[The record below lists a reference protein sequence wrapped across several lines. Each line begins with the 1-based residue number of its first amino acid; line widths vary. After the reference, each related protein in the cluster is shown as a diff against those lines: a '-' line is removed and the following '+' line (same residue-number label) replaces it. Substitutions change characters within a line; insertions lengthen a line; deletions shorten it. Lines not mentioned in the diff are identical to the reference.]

1 MSVQATNPAALESTS
16 NSKGLNAPLRRNS
29 SGKVWRSSKKRVCVE
44 GADLME
50 FFSVNVPAIE
60 NPSFMRAAAG
70 DSVKAAK
77 SRSSSPLQRS
87 VTAGVPSNH
96 FGGLAGTSFRSEDS
110 ESCLALWEEPKQ
122 ETTVVYSGESGWLKL
137 GSQSP
142 WRESVSNAVRKFESL
157 SQAVVGNN
165 NNNNNINNNNNK
177 EKQLRSSWRTASS
190 SSPLHPNNISSSSP
204 RASFQDRASL
214 KLVGGP
220 RSPWRDLMTSS
231 SSSSPSSSSPRRS
244 SVNLAEGAGIP
255 STLSRL
261 SPSCELNNANSNA
274 AAAEAPKR
282 AEFSIANDEKIR
294 ENKDEAADV
303 ATIAKAVTVVPSRQ
317 KLGGGSCTGTEWMV
331 PVRMPAMGAE
341 AGEEACRCK
350 ENKNCN
356 LGGDDVVGSSSNKC
370 SKEVRSEDETPLRA
384 SGAIPFAWEDKPGT
398 PKTIAAAAE
407 RALSRKFSKN
417 SVEDCVNR
425 GDCSGP
431 LKRSRSM
438 DEALF
443 GDCACELLQGGGGQQ
458 QAYPYSFYAGSLTP
472 QPVSHRYY
480 QQMNS
485 LKTRCSSRCGS
496 IDGVRDASGID
507 LVASSAAKFLEDEG
521 CPSPALAPIKTAG
534 SVPFQWEEAP
544 GKPLK
549 VDDQALTSECQS
561 TLQLPPRL
569 AAASNSRH
577 SPLVGFYKKAS
588 PQHQVQRKVVRTPRM
603 MVRTMEPATLMKSKS
618 VGEARRSP
626 FRKELE
632 AANLANVV
640 KRSNLLAAAG
650 DSTNLPC
657 SPTSILHGPDDCS
670 QPSSSSNPSLSS
682 ECNLPLIAATPNSL
696 SRSSSHSSLSFDSME
711 NDSDLISPPSSL
723 RSPLHVNKTR
733 RDHGNNYEHDGT
745 PESVKALL
753 KICKSGSR
761 WVKTKRQPPNKLGT
775 IYSPEVWSQ
784 SPKPSAATKKS
795 PGVVLLK
802 QSLLQQKK
810 KSPYVMPSV
819 LSPSRAPNPDFSARL
834 GGRFSPLKDRLV
846 SRSDANVEPQFQ
858 FSSCASR
865 ILQDDMGDRS
875 PAYTA
880 TLELLSPVHR
890 TYTKRKVQ
898 AKPKVRAG
906 RRSSRGFRLRT
917 QFLVS
922 ICCYCTPF

>member
-1 MSVQATNPAALESTS
+1 MSVQATNRAALDSTS
-16 NSKGLNAPLRRNS
+16 NSKGSNAPLRRNS
-29 SGKVWRSSKKRVCVE
+29 SGKVCRSSKKRVCVE
-44 GADLME
+44 GSDLME

-60 NPSFMRAAAG
+60 NPSFVRSAAG
-70 DSVKAAK
+70 DSVKNVK
-77 SRSSSPLQRS
+77 SRSSSPLQRA

-122 ETTVVYSGESGWLKL
+122 ETTVVYSSESGWLKL

-165 NNNNNINNNNNK
+165 NNNNNK

-190 SSPLHPNNISSSSP
+190 SSPLHPNNSSSSP

-231 SSSSPSSSSPRRS
+231 SSSSSPSSSSPRRS
-244 SVNLAEGAGIP
+244 NVNLAEGAGLP

-261 SPSCELNNANSNA
+261 SPSCELNNANNNA

-282 AEFSIANDEKIR
+282 GELANDERIR

-303 ATIAKAVTVVPSRQ
+303 ATIAKAVTVIPSRQ
-317 KLGGGSCTGTEWMV
+317 KLGGGSCNGTEWTV

-341 AGEEACRCK
+341 TGEEACQSK
-350 ENKNCN
+350 ENKTCN
-356 LGGDDVVGSSSNKC
+356 LGEDDVVGSS

-417 SVEDCVNR
+417 SVEDCVDR
-425 GDCSGP
+425 GDCSGS

-443 GDCACELLQGGGGQQ
+443 GDCASELLQGGGGQLQ
-458 QAYPYSFYAGSLTP
+458 PYPFYAGSLTP

-549 VDDQALTSECQS
+549 VDDRTLTSECQS

-569 AAASNSRH
+569 AAGSNSRH

-588 PQHQVQRKVVRTPRM
+588 PQHQVQSKVVRTPRM

-632 AANLANVV
+632 TANLVNVL
-640 KRSNLLAAAG
+640 KRSNLLSAAG
-650 DSTNLPC
+650 DSTNLPR

-733 RDHGNNYEHDGT
+733 KDHGNNYEHDGT

-753 KICKSGSR
+753 KICTSGSR
-761 WVKTKRQPPNKLGT
+761 WVKIKRHPPNKLGT

-784 SPKPSAATKKS
+784 SPKPNVATKKS
-795 PGVVLLK
+795 PGVVLFK
-802 QSLLQQKK
+802 QSLLHQKK

-865 ILQDDMGDRS
+865 NLQDDMGDRS

-890 TYTKRKVQ
+890 TYTRRKVQ

-917 QFLVS
+917 QFLVR
-922 ICCYCTPF
+922 ICCCCTPY

>member
-1 MSVQATNPAALESTS
+1 MGHYNNVSVQATNRAALEST
-16 NSKGLNAPLRRNS
+16 KGLNAPLRRNS
-29 SGKVWRSSKKRVCVE
+29 SGKVCRSSKKRVCVE
-44 GADLME
+44 GSDLME
-50 FFSVNVPAIE
+50 FFSVSVPANE
-60 NPSFMRAAAG
+60 NPSFMRVGAG
-70 DSVKAAK
+70 DSVTNK

-87 VTAGVPSNH
+87 VTARVPSNN
-96 FGGLAGTSFRSEDS
+96 FGGVAGTSFRSEDS
-110 ESCLALWEEPKQ
+110 ERCLALWEEPKQ
-122 ETTVVYSGESGWLKL
+122 ETTVVYSGESGWSKL
-137 GSQSP
+137 GLQSP

-157 SQAVVGNN
+157 SQAVVGSNSS
-165 NNNNNINNNNNK
+165 NNNNK
-177 EKQLRSSWRTASS
+177 EKQLRRTWRAASPS
-190 SSPLHPNNISSSSP
+190 LPLHPNNSSSSP
-204 RASFQDRASL
+204 RASFQDRGSL
-214 KLVGGP
+214 KLAGGA
-220 RSPWRDLMTSS
+220 RSPWRDLMMT
-231 SSSSPSSSSPRRS
+231 SSSPSSSSPRRS

-255 STLSRL
+255 STLSQISSSCDL
-261 SPSCELNNANSNA
+261 SNANNA
-274 AAAEAPKR
+274 AAAVEAPKR
-282 AEFSIANDEKIR
+282 AEFPVANDERIR
-294 ENKDEAADV
+294 ESKDEAADV
-303 ATIAKAVTVVPSRQ
+303 AKAVMVIPSRQ
-317 KLGGGSCTGTEWMV
+317 ELGGGSCNGAEWMV
-331 PVRMPAMGAE
+331 SVRMPAMGAE
-341 AGEEACRCK
+341 AGGEACQSK
-350 ENKNCN
+350 ENENCN
-356 LGGDDVVGSSSNKC
+356 VRGDDVVGSSLNEC

-384 SGAIPFAWEDKPGT
+384 RGAIPFAWEDKPGT

-417 SVEDCVNR
+417 NVEDCVD
-425 GDCSGP
+425 GVDCSGS

-443 GDCACELLQGGGGQQ
+443 GDYASELLQGGGGQQ
-458 QAYPYSFYAGSLTP
+458 QAYPYPFYAGSLTP

-496 IDGVRDASGID
+496 IDGLRDASGID
-507 LVASSAAKFLEDEG
+507 LVASSAAKFLDEEG
-521 CPSPALAPIKTAG
+521 CPSPALAPIKIAG

-549 VDDQALTSECQS
+549 VDDQTLTAECQS

-569 AAASNSRH
+569 AGASNSRH
-577 SPLVGFYKKAS
+577 SPLVGFYKKDS
-588 PQHQVQRKVVRTPRM
+588 PQHQVQSKVVRTPRM
-603 MVRTMEPATLMKSKS
+603 MMRTMEPTTMLKSKS

-632 AANLANVV
+632 AANLAKVV
-640 KRSNLLAAAG
+640 KRSDLFAAAG

-670 QPSSSSNPSLSS
+670 RPSSSSNPSLSS
-682 ECNLPLIAATPNSL
+682 ECNLPLIAATPKAL

-711 NDSDLISPPSSL
+711 NDADLISPPSSL

-733 RDHGNNYEHDGT
+733 KDHGNKYEHDGT

-753 KICKSGSR
+753 KICKNGSR
-761 WVKTKRQPPNKLGT
+761 WVKTKRQPPIKLGT
-775 IYSPEVWSQ
+775 TCSPQLWSQ
-784 SPKPSAATKKS
+784 SAKPSAATKKS

-810 KSPYVMPSV
+810 SPYVMPSV
-819 LSPSRAPNPDFSARL
+819 LSPSPAPNPDFSARL
-834 GGRFSPLKDRLV
+834 GGRFSPLKERFV

-858 FSSCASR
+858 FRSCAPQ

-898 AKPKVRAG
+898 AKPTVRAG

-922 ICCYCTPF
+922 ISCCCTPF